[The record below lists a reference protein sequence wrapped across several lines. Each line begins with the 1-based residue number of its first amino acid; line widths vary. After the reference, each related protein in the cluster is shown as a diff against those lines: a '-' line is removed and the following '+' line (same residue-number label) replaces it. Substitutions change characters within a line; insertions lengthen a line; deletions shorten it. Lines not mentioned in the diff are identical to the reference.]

1 MSVPAAPAGYTRY
14 LMKSKLGMGRDFR
27 VLDPATEQ
35 DLFLVDG
42 KVGARPKAQI
52 LDAAGAVLFEVT
64 GKLLGIPKRMDV
76 TTPDGTQV
84 AHLHSPTLKF
94 VRDRYAIDVAEGVE
108 PGLAFSLVWAIDRWV
123 ERD

>member
-1 MSVPAAPAGYTRY
+1 MSVPAPPTGYTRY

-52 LDAAGAVLFEVT
+52 LDAAGAVLVEVT

-84 AHLHSPTLKF
+84 AHLHSPALKF
-94 VRDRYAIDVAEGVE
+94 VRDRYTIDVAEGVE